1 MPEHLRN
8 LMKWTAFGMPM
19 AFAWTVGLF
28 QSTRTWLLIL
38 LCIYLAAP
46 LLGIARLSPG
56 QLLQF
61 VLQKPDS
68 WVAIITLVVA
78 IVAAGSFLASKR
90 LDMRLAAADDI
101 QRLLKEFTDVAAER
115 RIAADALAE
124 FRKYAVRYPKGTVG
138 NEAASDIRQ
147 VAVAI
152 LISVPRVSKD
162 QGRMWDLY
170 KDALALRSRHRLA
183 LSNSSICILA
193 FDRGLRKLEELAAV
207 QHWMYPMNPD
217 SLDDLYA
224 WAADGRSSWVD
235 GYSAVNAKLSQSV
248 NVCFGASAG
257 AVAGML
263 FTTSAAAAWLTLR
276 GMMEE

>member
-1 MPEHLRN
+1 MAGN
-8 LMKWTAFGMPM
+8 LMNLVKWIAFGIPM
-19 AFAWTVGLF
+19 AFAWTVGVF

-38 LCIYLAAP
+38 LGVYTAAP

-56 QLLQF
+56 QLMEL

-68 WVAIITLVVA
+68 WVAIIALVVA

-101 QRLLKEFTDVAAER
+101 QRLLKEFTDVAAEQ

-124 FRKYAVRYPKGTVG
+124 FRKYAVRYPKGTLG
-138 NEAASDIRQ
+138 NEAASEMRQ
-147 VAVAI
+147 VAVAV
-152 LISVPRVSKD
+152 LTSVPRVSKN

-183 LSNSSICILA
+183 IFSSSVCILA
-193 FDRGLRKLEELAAV
+193 FDRGMKKLDELASV
-207 QHWMYPMNPD
+207 QHWMYPLNPE
-217 SLDDLYA
+217 SVDDLYA
-224 WAADGRSSWVD
+224 WAADPRSAWVD
-235 GYSAVNAKLSQSV
+235 SYSAMNAKLSQSV
-248 NVCFGASAG
+248 NICFGASAG

-263 FTTSAAAAWLTLR
+263 FTTSAAAAWVTLR
-276 GMMEE
+276 GMLEE